1 MVINGVVISSSNTG
15 YGNIVIRNGN
25 VVVKGDIGNSITT
38 HNGNVNCGEVKG
50 TVSTRN
56 GSVIRL

>member
-1 MVINGVVISSSNTG
+1 MQITGSAGSISTH
-15 YGNIVIRNGN
+15 NGN

-38 HNGNVNCGEVKG
+38 HNGNVNCGDVKG